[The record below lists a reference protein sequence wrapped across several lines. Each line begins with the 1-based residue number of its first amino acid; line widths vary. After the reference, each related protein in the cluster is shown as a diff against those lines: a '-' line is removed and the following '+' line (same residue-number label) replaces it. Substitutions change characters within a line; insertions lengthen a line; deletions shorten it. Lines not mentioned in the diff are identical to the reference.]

1 MIARPAPEIWE
12 AALGQLQLEVS
23 KPNFSTWLSKTVGME
38 CRDHRFV
45 VGVPNTFIAEYL
57 EKNQRSLIE
66 KALTGI
72 LRDDV
77 KVEFRV
83 SASAEKPGAARTNLP
98 LFNPRYTFDTFVV
111 GNSNNLAYAAAAKVV
126 ENPGLAFNPLFL
138 YSAAGLGK
146 THLLHAIGTRA
157 ALNHMA
163 VLYVSAEQYTNE
175 LVTAIREKSTDEFRK
190 KFRNVDM
197 LLVDDVQ
204 FFAGKEQIEENFF
217 YTFNELH
224 SSNRQIVVA
233 GDQAPQSIT
242 AMKERLRSRLE
253 WGLVADL
260 QPPDFDTRMGIL
272 QNKAE
277 RDAIT
282 IKPDVLE
289 YIALQVKENI
299 RALEGSLNRV
309 VAYSK
314 LLNTEVTPEI
324 AARALTD
331 IASKEP
337 KLAPITPHLI
347 TETVAG
353 TYQLTLSNLRGR
365 RRDEVTAQ
373 ARQICM
379 YLMRQETECSLSE
392 IGRELGDRSPAT
404 ISYAYEKMSDAIN
417 NDPHLKRQV
426 FNIQQKLYSARS
438 TRSGS

>member
-1 MIARPAPEIWE
+1 
-12 AALGQLQLEVS
+12 
-23 KPNFSTWLSKTVGME
+23 
-38 CRDHRFV
+38 
-45 VGVPNTFIAEYL
+45 
-57 EKNQRSLIE
+57 
-66 KALTGI
+66 
-72 LRDDV
+72 
-77 KVEFRV
+77 
-83 SASAEKPGAARTNLP
+83 
-98 LFNPRYTFDTFVV
+98 
-111 GNSNNLAYAAAAKVV
+111 
-126 ENPGLAFNPLFL
+126 
-138 YSAAGLGK
+138 
-146 THLLHAIGTRA
+146 
-157 ALNHMA
+157 
-163 VLYVSAEQYTNE
+163 
-175 LVTAIREKSTDEFRK
+175 
-190 KFRNVDM
+190 M

-233 GDQAPQSIT
+233 SDQSPKSIT
-242 AMKERLRSRLE
+242 QMKERLRSRFE

-260 QPPDFDTRMGIL
+260 QQPDFDTRMGIL
-272 QNKAE
+272 QNKAD
-277 RDAIT
+277 RDEIS
-282 IKPDVLE
+282 INPDVLE

-314 LLNTEVTPEI
+314 LLNTAVTPDI
-324 AARALTD
+324 AARALCD
-331 IASKEP
+331 IANKEP

-353 TYQLTLSNLRGR
+353 TFQLTLSDLRGR

-373 ARQICM
+373 ARQMCM

-404 ISYAYEKMSDAIN
+404 ISYAYEKISNAIN

-438 TRSGS
+438 SS

>member
-146 THLLHAIGTRA
+146 THLLHAIGNRA
-157 ALNHMA
+157 ALNHLA

-242 AMKERLRSRLE
+242 AMKERLRPRLE

-353 TYQLTLSNLRGR
+353 TYQLTLSDLRGR

>member
-1 MIARPAPEIWE
+1 
-12 AALGQLQLEVS
+12 
-23 KPNFSTWLSKTVGME
+23 LS
-38 CRDHRFV
+38 
-45 VGVPNTFIAEYL
+45 
-57 EKNQRSLIE
+57 
-66 KALTGI
+66 
-72 LRDDV
+72 
-77 KVEFRV
+77 
-83 SASAEKPGAARTNLP
+83 RTNLP

-146 THLLHAIGTRA
+146 THLLHAIGNRA
-157 ALNHMA
+157 VMNHLA

-190 KFRNVDM
+190 KFRNCDM

-233 GDQAPQSIT
+233 SDQSPKSIPL
-242 AMKERLRSRLE
+242 MKERLRSRFE

-260 QPPDFDTRMGIL
+260 QPPDFETRLGIL
-272 QNKAE
+272 QHKAD
-277 RDAIT
+277 RDEIT
-282 IKPDVLE
+282 ISPDVLE

-314 LLNTEVTPEI
+314 LLSTAVTPDI
-324 AARALTD
+324 AARALCD
-331 IASKEP
+331 IANKEP
-337 KLAPITPHLI
+337 QLAPITPHLI

-353 TYQLTLSNLRGR
+353 TFQLTLNDLRGR
-365 RRDEVTAQ
+365 RRDEATVQ
-373 ARQICM
+373 ARQMCM
-379 YLMRQETECSLSE
+379 YIMRQETECSLSE

-404 ISYAYEKMSDAIN
+404 ISYAYEKMSNAIN

-426 FNIQQKLYSARS
+426 FNIQQKLYSARN
-438 TRSGS
+438 GS

>member
-1 MIARPAPEIWE
+1 MIVRPAPEIWE

-23 KPNFSTWLSKTVGME
+23 KPNFRTWLSKTIGME
-38 CRDHRFV
+38 CQDKHFII
-45 VGVPNTFIAEYL
+45 GVPNTFVAEYL

-66 KALTGI
+66 KTLTGI

-83 SASAEKPGAARTNLP
+83 TTSAEKPGLSRTNLP

-146 THLLHAIGTRA
+146 THLLQAIGNRA
-157 ALNHMA
+157 VMNHLI

-190 KFRNVDM
+190 KFRNCDM

-204 FFAGKEQIEENFF
+204 FFAGKEQTEENFF

-224 SSNRQIVVA
+224 SSNRQIVLA
-233 GDQAPQSIT
+233 SDQSPKSIPL
-242 AMKERLRSRLE
+242 MKERLRSRFE

-260 QPPDFDTRMGIL
+260 QPPDFETRLGIL
-272 QNKAE
+272 QHKSE
-277 RDAIT
+277 RDEIT
-282 IKPDVLE
+282 ISPDVLE

-314 LLNTEVTPEI
+314 LLNTAVTPDI
-324 AARALTD
+324 AARALCD

-337 KLAPITPHLI
+337 QLAPITPHLI

-353 TYQLTLSNLRGR
+353 TFQLTLNDLRGR
-365 RRDEVTAQ
+365 RRDEATVQ
-373 ARQICM
+373 ARQMCM

-404 ISYAYEKMSDAIN
+404 ISYAYEKMSNAIN

-426 FNIQQKLYSARS
+426 FNIQQKLYSARN
-438 TRSGS
+438 GS

>member
-146 THLLHAIGTRA
+146 THLLHAIGNRA

-353 TYQLTLSNLRGR
+353 TYQLTLSDLRGR

>member
-146 THLLHAIGTRA
+146 THLLHAIGNRA
-157 ALNHMA
+157 ALNHLA

-331 IASKEP
+331 IATKEP

-353 TYQLTLSNLRGR
+353 TYQLTLSDLRGR

>member
-146 THLLHAIGTRA
+146 THLLHAIGNRA

-353 TYQLTLSNLRGR
+353 TYQLTLSDLRGR

-438 TRSGS
+438 TRSCS

>member
-23 KPNFSTWLSKTVGME
+23 KPNFRTWLSKTIGME
-38 CRDHRFV
+38 CQDKHFII
-45 VGVPNTFIAEYL
+45 GVPNTFVAEYL

-83 SASAEKPGAARTNLP
+83 TASAEKPGLSRTNLP

-146 THLLHAIGTRA
+146 THLLQAIGNRA
-157 ALNHMA
+157 VMNHLV

-190 KFRNVDM
+190 KFRNCDM

-233 GDQAPQSIT
+233 SDQSPKSIPL
-242 AMKERLRSRLE
+242 MKERLRSRFE

-260 QPPDFDTRMGIL
+260 QPPDFETRLGIL
-272 QNKAE
+272 QHKAD
-277 RDAIT
+277 RDEIT
-282 IKPDVLE
+282 ISPDVFE

-314 LLNTEVTPEI
+314 LLSTAVTPDI
-324 AARALTD
+324 AARALCD

-337 KLAPITPHLI
+337 QLAPITPHLI

-353 TYQLTLSNLRGR
+353 TFQLTLNDLRGR
-365 RRDEVTAQ
+365 RRDEATVQ
-373 ARQICM
+373 ARQMCM

-404 ISYAYEKMSDAIN
+404 ISYAYEKMSNAIN
-417 NDPHLKRQV
+417 NDAHLKRQV
-426 FNIQQKLYSARS
+426 FNIQQKLYS
-438 TRSGS
+438 TRNVG

>member
-146 THLLHAIGTRA
+146 THLLHAIGNRA

-331 IASKEP
+331 IATKEP

-353 TYQLTLSNLRGR
+353 TYQLTLSDLRGR

>member
-23 KPNFSTWLSKTVGME
+23 KPNFRTWLSKTIGME
-38 CRDHRFV
+38 CQDKHFII
-45 VGVPNTFIAEYL
+45 GVPNTFVAEYL

-83 SASAEKPGAARTNLP
+83 TASAEKPGLSRTNLP

-146 THLLHAIGTRA
+146 THLLQAIGNRA
-157 ALNHMA
+157 VMNHLV

-190 KFRNVDM
+190 KFRNCDM

-204 FFAGKEQIEENFF
+204 FFAGKEQTEENFF

-224 SSNRQIVVA
+224 SSNRQIVLA
-233 GDQAPQSIT
+233 SDQSPKSIPL
-242 AMKERLRSRLE
+242 MKERLRSRFE

-260 QPPDFDTRMGIL
+260 QPPDFETRLGIL
-272 QNKAE
+272 QHKSE
-277 RDAIT
+277 RDDIT
-282 IKPDVLE
+282 ISPDVLE

-314 LLNTEVTPEI
+314 LLNTAVTPDI
-324 AARALTD
+324 AARALCD

-337 KLAPITPHLI
+337 QLAPITPHLI

-353 TYQLTLSNLRGR
+353 TFQLTLNDLRGR
-365 RRDEVTAQ
+365 RRDEATVQ
-373 ARQICM
+373 ARQMCM

-404 ISYAYEKMSDAIN
+404 ISYAYEKMSNAVN

-426 FNIQQKLYSARS
+426 FNIQQKLYSARN
-438 TRSGS
+438 GS

>member
-146 THLLHAIGTRA
+146 THLLHAIGNRA

-337 KLAPITPHLI
+337 KLAPITPYLI

-353 TYQLTLSNLRGR
+353 TYQLTLSDLRGR

>member
-1 MIARPAPEIWE
+1 MITRPAPEIWE

-38 CRDHRFV
+38 CRDNRFV
-45 VGVPNTFIAEYL
+45 VGVPNTFVAEYL

-72 LRDDV
+72 LKDDV

-83 SASAEKPGAARTNLP
+83 AAGTEKRSASRTNLP

-146 THLLHAIGTRA
+146 THLLHAIGNRA
-157 ALNHMA
+157 AINHLA

-175 LVTAIREKSTDEFRK
+175 LVMAIREKSTDEFRK

-233 GDQAPQSIT
+233 SDQSPKSIVS
-242 AMKERLRSRLE
+242 MKERLRSRFE

-260 QPPDFDTRMGIL
+260 QPPDFETRMGIL
-272 QNKAE
+272 QNKADHDE
-277 RDAIT
+277 VSINH
-282 IKPDVLE
+282 DVLE
-289 YIALQVKENI
+289 YIALQVKDNI

-314 LLNTEVTPEI
+314 LLNTAVTPEI
-324 AARALTD
+324 AGRALCD

-353 TYQLTLSNLRGR
+353 TFQLTLTDLRGR
-365 RRDEVTAQ
+365 RRDEATAQ

-404 ISYAYEKMSDAIN
+404 ISYAYEKMSGAIN

-426 FNIQQKLYSARS
+426 FNIQQKLYAARNA
-438 TRSGS
+438 RNGS

>member
-146 THLLHAIGTRA
+146 THLLHAIGNRA

-337 KLAPITPHLI
+337 KLAPITP
-347 TETVAG
+347 
-353 TYQLTLSNLRGR
+353 
-365 RRDEVTAQ
+365 
-373 ARQICM
+373 
-379 YLMRQETECSLSE
+379 
-392 IGRELGDRSPAT
+392 P
-404 ISYAYEKMSDAIN
+404 SD
-417 NDPHLKRQV
+417 
-426 FNIQQKLYSARS
+426 Y
-438 TRSGS
+438 

>member
-83 SASAEKPGAARTNLP
+83 SASPEKPGAARTNLP

-146 THLLHAIGTRA
+146 THLLHAIGNRA
-157 ALNHMA
+157 ALNHLA

-353 TYQLTLSNLRGR
+353 TYQLTLSDLRGR

>member
-337 KLAPITPHLI
+337 KLAPITPYLI

-353 TYQLTLSNLRGR
+353 TYQLTLSDLRGR

>member
-146 THLLHAIGTRA
+146 THLLHAIGNRA
-157 ALNHMA
+157 ALNHLA

>member
-1 MIARPAPEIWE
+1 
-12 AALGQLQLEVS
+12 
-23 KPNFSTWLSKTVGME
+23 
-38 CRDHRFV
+38 
-45 VGVPNTFIAEYL
+45 
-57 EKNQRSLIE
+57 
-66 KALTGI
+66 
-72 LRDDV
+72 
-77 KVEFRV
+77 
-83 SASAEKPGAARTNLP
+83 
-98 LFNPRYTFDTFVV
+98 
-111 GNSNNLAYAAAAKVV
+111 
-126 ENPGLAFNPLFL
+126 
-138 YSAAGLGK
+138 
-146 THLLHAIGTRA
+146 LHAIGNRA
-157 ALNHMA
+157 AMNHLTA
-163 VLYVSAEQYTNE
+163 LYVSAEQYTNE
-175 LVTAIREKSTDEFRK
+175 LVTAIREKSTDEFRQ

-233 GDQAPQSIT
+233 SDQSPKSIPL
-242 AMKERLRSRLE
+242 MKERLRSRFE

-260 QPPDFDTRMGIL
+260 QPPDFATRLGIL
-272 QNKAE
+272 QHKAQ
-277 RDAIT
+277 RDEIT
-282 IKPDVLE
+282 INPDVLE

-314 LLNTEVTPEI
+314 LLNTAVTPDI

-353 TYQLTLSNLRGR
+353 TFQLTLTDLRGR
-365 RRDEVTAQ
+365 RRDEATVL
-373 ARQICM
+373 ARQMCM

-404 ISYAYEKMSDAIN
+404 ISYAYEKMSNAIN

-426 FNIQQKLYSARS
+426 FNIQQKLYSARNQ
-438 TRSGS
+438 TN